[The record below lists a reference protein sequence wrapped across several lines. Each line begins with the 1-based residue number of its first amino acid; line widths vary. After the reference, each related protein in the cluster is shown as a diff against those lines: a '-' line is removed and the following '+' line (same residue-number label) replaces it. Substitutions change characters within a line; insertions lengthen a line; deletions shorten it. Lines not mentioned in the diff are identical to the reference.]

1 MIDLDQ
7 LRRRTGTGIVALLW
21 LGLSFVAA
29 RTFYGTEANVVVL
42 LAGSLAVVCMATLTW
57 RLDAVGATTRIVTGS
72 AHAVLVALL
81 VYAFAGSGLQID
93 MHMYFF
99 AVLAITAAWIDWRPI
114 VAFAAVTAVH
124 HLALYVVLPAAV
136 FTGETTFA
144 RVLLHAGILV
154 LEAGA
159 LIALVAV
166 VANAFAIAGRNL
178 DEAKAAGE
186 EAKRMG
192 REAESARSRELIA
205 ADERRT
211 VVEAEARVLE
221 RFVDDIGAGFSRL
234 AKGDLTVRLEE
245 PASCGYVA
253 IRRSFNASVAKLEDA
268 IGSVVDAIGSIR
280 TGLAE
285 ISTASHELA
294 SRSEQ
299 QSSALDRNVSTIA
312 EVSAGV
318 TRTADTAS
326 RTRSVAL
333 RAETEA
339 KKGATIAS
347 EAVEAMHGITRSSE
361 AIGRINEVI
370 EQIAFQTN
378 LLALN
383 AGVEAARAGE
393 AGRGFAVVAQEVRA
407 LAQRSADA
415 AGEIKNLVAAGE
427 ADVEKGARLV
437 EASGEALSVVVEALV
452 EAASGMAII
461 SDETREQA
469 DALQN
474 VSRTAGEISMVTVQN
489 AAMIEET
496 TASTQ
501 SIRSDTEALA
511 NSVNSFRVGR
521 TNQET
526 HTNCTLAA

>member
-1 MIDLDQ
+1 MIDLDR
-7 LRRRTGTGIVALLW
+7 LRWRTGTGIVALLW
-21 LGLSFVAA
+21 LGFGFVAA
-29 RTFYGTEANVVVL
+29 KTFYGTEANVVVL
-42 LAGSLAVVCMATLTW
+42 LAGGLAVAGMATLTW
-57 RLDAVGATTRIVTGS
+57 RLDPVGITTRIVTGS

-114 VAFAAVTAVH
+114 VAFGAVTAVH
-124 HLALYVVLPAAV
+124 HLALYVVMPAAV

-159 LIALVAV
+159 LIGV
-166 VANAFAIAGRNL
+166 VANAFAASGRNL

-186 EAKRMG
+186 EARRLG
-192 REAESARSRELIA
+192 GEAESARSRELIA
-205 ADERRT
+205 AEERRA

-221 RFVDDIGAGFSRL
+221 RFVDDIGAGFARL
-234 AKGDLTVRLEE
+234 AEGDLTVRLAE
-245 PASCGYVA
+245 PLGCGYVP
-253 IRRSFNASVAKLEDA
+253 IRRSFNASVERLEAA

-299 QSSALDRNVSTIA
+299 QSSALDRNVTTIA

-318 TRTADTAS
+318 TRTANTAA

-339 KKGATIAS
+339 RKGATIAS
-347 EAVEAMHGITRSSE
+347 DAVEAMHGITRSSE

-415 AGEIKNLVAAGE
+415 AGEIRDLVAAGE

-437 EASGEALSVVVEALV
+437 RATGEALSVVVEALA

-469 DALQN
+469 DALQDA
-474 VSRTAGEISMVTVQN
+474 SRTAGEIGMVTVQN

-496 TASTQ
+496 TVSTQ

-511 NSVNSFRVGR
+511 SSVAAFCLAR
-521 TNQET
+521 TTEEIRT
-526 HTNCTLAA
+526 YRTFAA